1 VQSTLGVSLRLERYC
16 VDYTKRAQNA
26 ALQTQ
31 RFQRSCR
38 MAQSVNTGTKEDAS
52 DTEHIWAAGFHHV
65 TARSRLTHVLKL
77 TNSYFF

>member
-38 MAQSVNTGTKEDAS
+38 MA
-52 DTEHIWAAGFHHV
+52 
-65 TARSRLTHVLKL
+65 RSLKCDRRGSGRPEKL
-77 TNSYFF
+77 EEEEEEERAKKM